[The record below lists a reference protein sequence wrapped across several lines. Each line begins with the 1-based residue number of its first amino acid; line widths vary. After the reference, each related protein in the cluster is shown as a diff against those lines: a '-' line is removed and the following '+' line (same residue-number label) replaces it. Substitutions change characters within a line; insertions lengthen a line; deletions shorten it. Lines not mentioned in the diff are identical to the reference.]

1 MNNKQLVL
9 TKDLVTLLEQVK
21 EVNEYYM
28 VNIEYLDNP
37 DLVQQT
43 IKHNQFLINKYEQ
56 QIKNSK

>member
-9 TKDLVTLLEQVK
+9 TKDLVTLIEQVK

>member
-37 DLVQQT
+37 DLVQRT